1 MASILKVD
9 ELQGITTA
17 NDITVTVG
25 ATATMSLEQGLAK
38 SYVQFDGDAATP
50 AANKSLNHSSI
61 VDEGTGDYSV
71 TVSSAFDGVDY
82 GVVLT
87 GGRTGASNGGGDMS
101 LATATTAPTSTTTRI
116 RSYRNLNSSAEST
129 NDVSNITEVRYGDLA

>member
-1 MASILKVD
+1 MTSVLNVD
-9 ELQGITTA
+9 TIADKAGTGPVALTKQSA
-17 NDITVTVG
+17 
-25 ATATMSLEQGLAK
+25 AK
-38 SYVQFDGDAATP
+38 AYVQFDGDAGTP
-50 AANKSLNHSSI
+50 VANKSINHSSI